1 MGEFYITKYT
11 KFKLRRFESFAVLS
25 HVGCEMV
32 RQSNCE
38 LLRPELKALCCSAIS
53 VTV

>member
-1 MGEFYITKYT
+1 MGEFYVTRYT
-11 KFKLRRFESFAVLS
+11 KFKLIRFESFAVLS

-32 RQSNCE
+32 RKSNFE
-38 LLRPELKALCCSAIS
+38 LLRPELKALSSTGMS